1 MPTQNELF
9 TATPKEENELA
20 QAMVEFSLLDG
31 RVDAV
36 MTTNSQLSSIV
47 IRKCG
52 KDAIITSIGGFQVHY
67 A

>member
-9 TATPKEENELA
+9 TATPKEENALA
-20 QAMVEFSLLDG
+20 QAMLEFSLVDG

-36 MTTNSQLSSIV
+36 MATNCKLSSLV
-47 IRKCG
+47 IRKGG
-52 KDAIITSIGGFQVHY
+52 KDVIITSIGGFQVHY